1 MIKAEK
7 SLEKTVLSH
16 TGRNDPNRASAAR
29 LRPPLPPP
37 PRLPSP
43 TPNPLRRHRRGQAA
57 RPIPRLLFQI
67 SRHCGCPF
75 ARFSSM
81 ESSSSS
87 SSPPPA
93 IPTCSDQGVWADASP
108 LLAAACRDLEDGEL
122 VHGENFSLFAA
133 MSALE
138 IMDPKMDSGSERSG
152 YNSIEEAIE
161 DGVAPIPLSL
171 DRTLDVQRS
180 IDVMDHLFS
189 CEATWHKGHTL
200 AQTVFTCIYLMR
212 MERTSSHAVLNSF
225 CRVLRATCNAVICV
239 VSTARTHEE
248 EDLFTMSF
256 GLPLKDEWD
265 EKCLSIL
272 NSVEETISR
281 QLRACKAQALSK
293 KKTLEGLES
302 LQDNPDLE
310 EDYCRALL
318 CRLRFRKHFH
328 HVVTCMRKPHGR
340 GLELAR
346 KHIASCLTELSLML
360 KSQAFLKS
368 QSNITLQGDENC
380 TTASGSQPVGFD
392 VSLNSRLLSPTP
404 PRAVKVLS
412 WSDAIRYFEKL
423 LHDLDVICASS
434 VGPVLE
440 NVLHFI
446 VQFQKS
452 VPDLVPRAFLQT
464 LLVQDGK
471 LYGQYLFSD
480 VISRALSLPAIIG
493 DKEFQMNEFV
503 VQLGQLVVNL
513 LKIICTNTAWQRRKL
528 GKSLQD
534 WSTISIQLELALKRE
549 FGETRND
556 IHHENICIR
565 VSKQLIIWTQEHA
578 YWVASR
584 FLILGFE
591 LDLYSPGEYCMVYWY
606 MYVVF
611 TKLIEKIQLR
621 VLAISENSRRKG
633 KKKKDHSKDSTRDR
647 DTSFSSSCLLLQCY
661 VLLSEGLSM
670 MLAVL
675 RNESRSFQ
683 LPSIFNTE
691 RERFIQ
697 HFDLLLKAQIP
708 EHISYYS
715 FKESASRACI
725 TDLVKYNFFKE
736 TQKIIPSLRG
746 SFANEPEKL
755 AELRRIEQVAE
766 HNRIALNIINQ
777 VGAGDPSL
785 KVSFEFT
792 HHPHFAVA
800 IVKRS

>member
-1 MIKAEK
+1 
-7 SLEKTVLSH
+7 
-16 TGRNDPNRASAAR
+16 
-29 LRPPLPPP
+29 
-37 PRLPSP
+37 
-43 TPNPLRRHRRGQAA
+43 
-57 RPIPRLLFQI
+57 
-67 SRHCGCPF
+67 
-75 ARFSSM
+75 
-81 ESSSSS
+81 
-87 SSPPPA
+87 
-93 IPTCSDQGVWADASP
+93 
-108 LLAAACRDLEDGEL
+108 
-122 VHGENFSLFAA
+122 

-138 IMDPKMDSGSERSG
+138 IMDPKMDSGIERSQ

-161 DGVAPIPLSL
+161 DGVAPIPLSM
-171 DRTLDVQRS
+171 DRTLDVQCS

-225 CRVLRATCNAVICV
+225 CRILRATCNAIISV

-256 GLPLKDEWD
+256 GLPLRDEGD
-265 EKCLSIL
+265 DKCLSIL

-281 QLRACKAQALSK
+281 QLRACKAQAFSK
-293 KKTLEGLES
+293 KKTPEDLES
-302 LQDNPDLE
+302 LQNNPDME
-310 EDYCRALL
+310 EDYCRAML
-318 CRLRFRKHFH
+318 CRLRFRKHFY
-328 HVVTCMRKPHGR
+328 HVVMSMRKPHGR

-346 KHIASCLTELSLML
+346 KHVASCLTELSLML
-360 KSQAFLKS
+360 KSREFLKS
-368 QSNITLQGDENC
+368 QSNITLQDDENC
-380 TTASGSQPVGFD
+380 TTASGCQPVGFD

-412 WSDAIRYFEKL
+412 WSNAIRYFEKL
-423 LHDLDVICASS
+423 LHDLDVICALSLD
-434 VGPVLE
+434 PVLE
-440 NVLHFI
+440 NVLRFI

-471 LYGQYLFSD
+471 LYGQNLFSD
-480 VISRALSLPAIIG
+480 VISRALSLPDIIG

-503 VQLGQLVVNL
+503 VQLGQLVINL
-513 LKIICTNTAWQRRKL
+513 LKILCTNAAWQRRKL

-549 FGETRND
+549 FGETRNVL
-556 IHHENICIR
+556 HHENMCMR
-565 VSKQLIIWTQEHA
+565 VSKQLLIWTQEQA

-584 FLILGFE
+584 FLTLGFE

-611 TKLIEKIQLR
+611 TKLIEKMQLR
-621 VLAISENSRRKG
+621 VLSSSETSRRKG
-633 KKKKDHSKDSTRDR
+633 KKKKDHSKDSVR
-647 DTSFSSSCLLLQCY
+647 DTTFSSSCLLLQCY

-683 LPSIFNTE
+683 LPSIFNSE
-691 RERFIQ
+691 QERFMQ
-697 HFDLLLKAQIP
+697 HFDLLQKARVP

-715 FKESASRACI
+715 FKESSSQAGI
-725 TDLVKYNFFKE
+725 TDLMKYNFFRE
-736 TQKIIPSLRG
+736 IQKIIPSLRG
-746 SFANEPEKL
+746 SFASQPEKL
-755 AELRRIEQVAE
+755 AELRQIEQVAE
-766 HNRIALNIINQ
+766 HNRIALNIISQ
-777 VGAGDPSL
+777 VGPDDPSMR
-785 KVSFEFT
+785 VSFEFT

-800 IVKRS
+800 VVKRS

>member
-1 MIKAEK
+1 MEEAT
-7 SLEKTVLSH
+7 SSS
-16 TGRNDPNRASAAR
+16 SAAAPPP
-29 LRPPLPPP
+29 PPLPT
-37 PRLPSP
+37 SID
-43 TPNPLRRHRRGQAA
+43 G
-57 RPIPRLLFQI
+57 
-67 SRHCGCPF
+67 
-75 ARFSSM
+75 
-81 ESSSSS
+81 
-87 SSPPPA
+87 
-93 IPTCSDQGVWADASP
+93 GVWADVSP
-108 LLAAACRDLEDGEL
+108 LIAAACHDLQDGEL

-138 IMDPKMDSGSERSG
+138 IMDPKMDSGIERSG

-161 DGVAPIPLSL
+161 DGVAPIPLSS
-171 DRTLDVQRS
+171 DRTLDIQRTL
-180 IDVMDHLFS
+180 DVMDHLFS

-225 CRVLRATCNAVICV
+225 CRILRATCNAVISV
-239 VSTARTHEE
+239 VSAARTHEE
-248 EDLFTMSF
+248 EDLFIMSF
-256 GLPLKDEWD
+256 GLPLRDEGD

-281 QLRACKAQALSK
+281 QLRACKGQALSK
-293 KKTLEGLES
+293 KKTLEDLES

-318 CRLRFRKHFH
+318 CRLRFRKHFY
-328 HVVTCMRKPHGR
+328 HVVTCMKKPYGR

-346 KHIASCLTELSLML
+346 KHVASCLTELNLML
-360 KSQAFLKS
+360 KSREFLKS
-368 QSNITLQGDENC
+368 QSNVTLQQSDENS
-380 TTASGSQPVGFD
+380 TTASGCRPVGFD
-392 VSLNSRLLSPTP
+392 VSLNGRLLSPTP
-404 PRAVKVLS
+404 PRAVILLS
-412 WSDAIRYFEKL
+412 WSNAIRYFEKL

-434 VGPVLE
+434 LDPVLE

-452 VPDLVPRAFLQT
+452 IPDLVPRAFLQT

-471 LYGQYLFSD
+471 LYGQNLFSD
-480 VISRALSLPAIIG
+480 VISRALSLPDIIG

-503 VQLGQLVVNL
+503 VQLGQLVINL
-513 LKIICTNTAWQRRKL
+513 LKILCTNTAWQRRKL

-549 FGETRND
+549 FGETQN
-556 IHHENICIR
+556 ILHQENMCMR
-565 VSKQLIIWTQEHA
+565 VSKQLLVWNQEHT

-611 TKLIEKIQLR
+611 TKLIEKMQLR
-621 VLAISENSRRKG
+621 VLASSENSRKKG
-633 KKKKDHSKDSTRDR
+633 KKKRDHSKDSARDA
-647 DTSFSSSCLLLQCY
+647 TFSSSCLLLQCY

-683 LPSIFNTE
+683 LPTIFNTE
-691 RERFIQ
+691 QERFMQ
-697 HFDLLLKAQIP
+697 HFDLLQKARIP

-715 FKESASRACI
+715 FRESASRACI
-725 TDLVKYNFFKE
+725 SDLVKYNFFKE
-736 TQKIIPSLRG
+736 IQKIIPSLKG
-746 SFANEPEKL
+746 SFASEPDKL

-766 HNRIALNIINQ
+766 HNRIALNIISQ
-777 VGAGDPSL
+777 IGAGDQSL
-785 KVSFEFT
+785 RVSFEFS

-800 IVKRS
+800 VVKRS

>member
-1 MIKAEK
+1 ME
-7 SLEKTVLSH
+7 
-16 TGRNDPNRASAAR
+16 ASSSSCAAAA
-29 LRPPLPPP
+29 PPP
-37 PRLPSP
+37 PSIPS
-43 TPNPLRRHRRGQAA
+43 
-57 RPIPRLLFQI
+57 
-67 SRHCGCPF
+67 S
-75 ARFSSM
+75 
-81 ESSSSS
+81 
-87 SSPPPA
+87 
-93 IPTCSDQGVWADASP
+93 SDQGVWADASP
-108 LLAAACRDLEDGEL
+108 LLAAACRDLQDGEL

-138 IMDPKMDSGSERSG
+138 IMNPKMDYGIERSR

-225 CRVLRATCNAVICV
+225 CRILRATCNAVISV

-256 GLPLKDEWD
+256 GLPLRDEGD

-318 CRLRFRKHFH
+318 CRLRFRKHFY
-328 HVVTCMRKPHGR
+328 HVVMCMRKPHGR

-346 KHIASCLTELSLML
+346 KHVASCLTELNLML
-360 KSQAFLKS
+360 KSREFLKS
-368 QSNITLQGDENC
+368 QSSTRLQQGDGNC
-380 TTASGSQPVGFD
+380 TTASGCQPVGFD

-412 WSDAIRYFEKL
+412 WSDAIRYFERL

-434 VGPVLE
+434 LDPVLE

-446 VQFQKS
+446 VQFQKT

-471 LYGQYLFSD
+471 LYGEHLFSD
-480 VISRALSLPAIIG
+480 VISRALSLPDIIG

-513 LKIICTNTAWQRRKL
+513 IKILCTNTAWQRRKL

-534 WSTISIQLELALKRE
+534 WSTISIHLELALKRE
-549 FGETRND
+549 FGETRHVLQN
-556 IHHENICIR
+556 ENMCMR
-565 VSKQLIIWTQEHA
+565 VSKQLLIWTQEHA
-578 YWVASR
+578 YWVAFR
-584 FLILGFE
+584 FLTLGFE

-606 MYVVF
+606 MYVVL
-611 TKLIEKIQLR
+611 TKLIEKMQLR
-621 VLAISENSRRKG
+621 VLASSETSRRKG
-633 KKKKDHSKDSTRDR
+633 KKKKDHSKDSARDI
-647 DTSFSSSCLLLQCY
+647 TFSSSCLLLQCY
-661 VLLSEGLSM
+661 LLLSEGLSM

-691 RERFIQ
+691 QERFMQ
-697 HFDLLLKAQIP
+697 HFDLLLKARVP
-708 EHISYYS
+708 EHISFYS
-715 FKESASRACI
+715 FKESSSRAGI
-725 TDLVKYNFFKE
+725 SDLVKYNFFKE
-736 TQKIIPSLRG
+736 IQKIVPSLRG
-746 SFANEPEKL
+746 SFASEPEKL
-755 AELRRIEQVAE
+755 AEVRRIELVAE
-766 HNRIALNIINQ
+766 HNRLALNIINQ

-785 KVSFEFT
+785 RVSFEFT
-792 HHPHFAVA
+792 HHPNFAVA
-800 IVKRS
+800 VVKRS

>member
-1 MIKAEK
+1 MEEAT
-7 SLEKTVLSH
+7 SSS
-16 TGRNDPNRASAAR
+16 SAAAPPP
-29 LRPPLPPP
+29 PPLPT
-37 PRLPSP
+37 SID
-43 TPNPLRRHRRGQAA
+43 G
-57 RPIPRLLFQI
+57 
-67 SRHCGCPF
+67 
-75 ARFSSM
+75 
-81 ESSSSS
+81 
-87 SSPPPA
+87 
-93 IPTCSDQGVWADASP
+93 GVWADVSP
-108 LLAAACRDLEDGEL
+108 LIAAACHDLQDGEL

-138 IMDPKMDSGSERSG
+138 IMDPKMDSGIERSG

-161 DGVAPIPLSL
+161 DGVAPIPLSS
-171 DRTLDVQRS
+171 DRTLDIQRTL
-180 IDVMDHLFS
+180 DVMDHLFS

-225 CRVLRATCNAVICV
+225 CRILRATCNAVISV
-239 VSTARTHEE
+239 VSAARTHEE
-248 EDLFTMSF
+248 EDLFIMSF
-256 GLPLKDEWD
+256 GLPLRDEGD

-281 QLRACKAQALSK
+281 QLRACKGQALSK
-293 KKTLEGLES
+293 KKTLEDLES

-318 CRLRFRKHFH
+318 CRLRFLHFY
-328 HVVTCMRKPHGR
+328 HVVTCMKKPYGR

-346 KHIASCLTELSLML
+346 KHVASCLTELNLML
-360 KSQAFLKS
+360 KSREFLKS
-368 QSNITLQGDENC
+368 QSNVTLQQSDENS
-380 TTASGSQPVGFD
+380 TTASGCRPVGFD
-392 VSLNSRLLSPTP
+392 VSLNGRLLSPTP
-404 PRAVKVLS
+404 PRAVILLS

-434 VGPVLE
+434 LDPVLE

-452 VPDLVPRAFLQT
+452 IPDLVPRAFLQT

-471 LYGQYLFSD
+471 LYGQNLFSD
-480 VISRALSLPAIIG
+480 VISRALSLPDIIG

-503 VQLGQLVVNL
+503 VQLGQLVINL
-513 LKIICTNTAWQRRKL
+513 LKILCTNTAWQRRKL

-549 FGETRND
+549 FGETQN
-556 IHHENICIR
+556 ILHQENMCMR
-565 VSKQLIIWTQEHA
+565 VSKQLLVWTQEHT

-611 TKLIEKIQLR
+611 TKLIEKMQLR
-621 VLAISENSRRKG
+621 VLASSENSRKKG
-633 KKKKDHSKDSTRDR
+633 KKKRDHSKDSARDA
-647 DTSFSSSCLLLQCY
+647 TFSSSCLLLQCY

-683 LPSIFNTE
+683 LPTIFNTE
-691 RERFIQ
+691 QERFMQ
-697 HFDLLLKAQIP
+697 HFDLLQKARIP

-715 FKESASRACI
+715 FRESASRACI
-725 TDLVKYNFFKE
+725 SDLVKYNFFKE
-736 TQKIIPSLRG
+736 IQKIIPSLKG
-746 SFANEPEKL
+746 SFASEPDKL

-766 HNRIALNIINQ
+766 HNRIALNIISQ
-777 VGAGDPSL
+777 IGAGDQSL
-785 KVSFEFT
+785 RVSFEFS

-800 IVKRS
+800 VVKRS

>member
-1 MIKAEK
+1 MLI
-7 SLEKTVLSH
+7 
-16 TGRNDPNRASAAR
+16 
-29 LRPPLPPP
+29 
-37 PRLPSP
+37 
-43 TPNPLRRHRRGQAA
+43 
-57 RPIPRLLFQI
+57 
-67 SRHCGCPF
+67 
-75 ARFSSM
+75 
-81 ESSSSS
+81 
-87 SSPPPA
+87 
-93 IPTCSDQGVWADASP
+93 
-108 LLAAACRDLEDGEL
+108 DLQDGEL

-138 IMDPKMDSGSERSG
+138 IMDPKMDSGIEKSG
-152 YNSIEEAIE
+152 YNSIEEAIG
-161 DGVAPIPLSL
+161 DGVAPVPLSL
-171 DRTLDVQRS
+171 DRTVDVQRS

-212 MERTSSHAVLNSF
+212 MERISSHAVLNSF
-225 CRVLRATCNAVICV
+225 CRILRATCNAVISV

-248 EDLFTMSF
+248 EDLFTMAF
-256 GLPLKDEWD
+256 GLPLRDEGD

-272 NSVEETISR
+272 NAVEETISR

-293 KKTLEGLES
+293 TKTLQDLES

-318 CRLRFRKHFH
+318 CRLRFRKVLTLFPVQFCSKMV
-328 HVVTCMRKPHGR
+328 HVLCNV
-340 GLELAR
+340 
-346 KHIASCLTELSLML
+346 LTIMF
-360 KSQAFLKS
+360 QA
-368 QSNITLQGDENC
+368 
-380 TTASGSQPVGFD
+380 V
-392 VSLNSRLLSPTP
+392 
-404 PRAVKVLS
+404 
-412 WSDAIRYFEKL
+412 RYFEKL
-423 LHDLDVICASS
+423 LHDLDVICALSLD
-434 VGPVLE
+434 PVLE

-464 LLVQDGK
+464 LLIQDGK
-471 LYGQYLFSD
+471 LYGQNMFPD
-480 VISRALSLPAIIG
+480 VISRALSLPDIIG

-503 VQLGQLVVNL
+503 VQLGQLVINL
-513 LKIICTNTAWQRRKL
+513 LKILCTNTAWQRRKL

-549 FGETRND
+549 FGETRNVL
-556 IHHENICIR
+556 HHENMCMR
-565 VSKQLIIWTQEHA
+565 VSKQLLIWTQEHA

-584 FLILGFE
+584 FLTLGFE

-611 TKLIEKIQLR
+611 TKLIEKMQLR
-621 VLAISENSRRKG
+621 VLASSETSRRKG
-633 KKKKDHSKDSTRDR
+633 KKKKDHSKDSGR
-647 DTSFSSSCLLLQCY
+647 DTAFSSTCLLLQCY

-691 RERFIQ
+691 QE
-697 HFDLLLKAQIP
+697 HFDLLQKARVP

-715 FKESASRACI
+715 FKESSSRAGI
-725 TDLVKYNFFKE
+725 SDLVKYNFFKE
-736 TQKIIPSLRG
+736 IQKIIPSLRG
-746 SFANEPEKL
+746 SFASEPEKL

-766 HNRIALNIINQ
+766 HNRIALNIISQ
-777 VGAGDPSL
+777 VGPNDPSL
-785 KVSFEFT
+785 RVSFEFT

-800 IVKRS
+800 VVKRDHDSSLA

>member
-1 MIKAEK
+1 
-7 SLEKTVLSH
+7 
-16 TGRNDPNRASAAR
+16 
-29 LRPPLPPP
+29 
-37 PRLPSP
+37 
-43 TPNPLRRHRRGQAA
+43 
-57 RPIPRLLFQI
+57 
-67 SRHCGCPF
+67 
-75 ARFSSM
+75 
-81 ESSSSS
+81 
-87 SSPPPA
+87 
-93 IPTCSDQGVWADASP
+93 
-108 LLAAACRDLEDGEL
+108 
-122 VHGENFSLFAA
+122 

-138 IMDPKMDSGSERSG
+138 IMDPKMDSGIERSR

-161 DGVAPIPLSL
+161 DGVAPIPLST
-171 DRTLDVQRS
+171 DRTLDVQCS

-225 CRVLRATCNAVICV
+225 CRILRATCNAIISV

-248 EDLFTMSF
+248 EDFFTMSF
-256 GLPLKDEWD
+256 GLPLRDEGD
-265 EKCLSIL
+265 DKCLSIL

-281 QLRACKAQALSK
+281 QLRACKAQTFSK
-293 KKTLEGLES
+293 KKTPEDLES
-302 LQDNPDLE
+302 LQNNPDME
-310 EDYCRALL
+310 EDYCRAIL
-318 CRLRFRKHFH
+318 CRLRFRKHFY
-328 HVVTCMRKPHGR
+328 HVVMSMRKPHGR

-346 KHIASCLTELSLML
+346 KHVASCLNELGLML
-360 KSQAFLKS
+360 KSREFLNS
-368 QSNITLQGDENC
+368 QSNITLQDDENC
-380 TTASGSQPVGFD
+380 TTASGCQPVGFD

-412 WSDAIRYFEKL
+412 WSNAIRYFEKL
-423 LHDLDVICASS
+423 LHDFDVICALSLD
-434 VGPVLE
+434 PVLE

-471 LYGQYLFSD
+471 LYGQNLFSD
-480 VISRALSLPAIIG
+480 VISRALSLPDIIG

-503 VQLGQLVVNL
+503 VQLGQLVINL
-513 LKIICTNTAWQRRKL
+513 LKILCTNTAWQRRKL

-549 FGETRND
+549 FGETRNVL
-556 IHHENICIR
+556 HHENMCMR
-565 VSKQLIIWTQEHA
+565 VSKQLLIWTQEQA

-584 FLILGFE
+584 FLTLGFE

-611 TKLIEKIQLR
+611 TKLIEKMQLR
-621 VLAISENSRRKG
+621 VLSSSETSRRKG
-633 KKKKDHSKDSTRDR
+633 KKKKDHSKDSAR
-647 DTSFSSSCLLLQCY
+647 DTTFSSSCLLLQCY

-683 LPSIFNTE
+683 LPSIFNSE
-691 RERFIQ
+691 QERFMQ
-697 HFDLLLKAQIP
+697 HFDLLQKARVP

-715 FKESASRACI
+715 FKESSSRAGI
-725 TDLVKYNFFKE
+725 TDLMKYNFFRE
-736 TQKIIPSLRG
+736 IQKIIPSLRG
-746 SFANEPEKL
+746 SFSSQPEKL
-755 AELRRIEQVAE
+755 AELRQIEQVAE
-766 HNRIALNIINQ
+766 HNRIALNIISQ
-777 VGAGDPSL
+777 VGPDDPSL
-785 KVSFEFT
+785 RVSFEFT

-800 IVKRS
+800 VVKRS

>member
-1 MIKAEK
+1 MEAAP
-7 SLEKTVLSH
+7 SF
-16 TGRNDPNRASAAR
+16 SAAAA
-29 LRPPLPPP
+29 PPP
-37 PRLPSP
+37 PVP
-43 TPNPLRRHRRGQAA
+43 TSVDG
-57 RPIPRLLFQI
+57 
-67 SRHCGCPF
+67 
-75 ARFSSM
+75 
-81 ESSSSS
+81 
-87 SSPPPA
+87 
-93 IPTCSDQGVWADASP
+93 GVWADASP
-108 LLAAACRDLEDGEL
+108 LLAAACRDLQDGEL
-122 VHGENFSLFAA
+122 IHGENFSLFAA

-138 IMDPKMDSGSERSG
+138 IMDPKMDSGIERSG

-171 DRTLDVQRS
+171 DRTLDVHRT

-225 CRVLRATCNAVICV
+225 CRILRATCNAVIST

-248 EDLFTMSF
+248 EDLFIMSF
-256 GLPLKDEWD
+256 GLPLRDEGD

-281 QLRACKAQALSK
+281 QLRACKGQALTK
-293 KKTLEGLES
+293 KKTLEDLES
-302 LQDNPDLE
+302 LQDNPELE
-310 EDYCRALL
+310 EDYCRSLL
-318 CRLRFRKHFH
+318 CRLRFRKHFY
-328 HVVTCMRKPHGR
+328 HVVMSMRKPHGR

-346 KHIASCLTELSLML
+346 KHVASCLTELSLML
-360 KSQAFLKS
+360 KSREFLRS
-368 QSNITLQGDENC
+368 QSNITVHQGDENC
-380 TTASGSQPVGFD
+380 TTASGCRPVGFD

-434 VGPVLE
+434 LDPVLE

-452 VPDLVPRAFLQT
+452 IPDLVPRAFLQGRSFAIPSPFHNNDPKVILKQT
-464 LLVQDGK
+464 LLVQDGN

-480 VISRALSLPAIIG
+480 VISRALSLPDIIG

-503 VQLGQLVVNL
+503 VQLGQLVINL
-513 LKIICTNTAWQRRKL
+513 LKILCTNTAWQRRKL

-534 WSTISIQLELALKRE
+534 WSTISIQLQGPKDDSKNIEHFDPLFKVWGSETEIDKLELALKRE
-549 FGETRND
+549 FGETQN
-556 IHHENICIR
+556 ILHHENMCMR
-565 VSKQLIIWTQEHA
+565 VSKQLLNWTQEHA

-591 LDLYSPGEYCMVYWY
+591 LDLYSLGEYCMVYWY

-611 TKLIEKIQLR
+611 TKLIEKMQLR
-621 VLAISENSRRKG
+621 VLASNENSRRKG
-633 KKKKDHSKDSTRDR
+633 KKKRDHGKDSARDA
-647 DTSFSSSCLLLQCY
+647 TFSSSCLLLQCY

-683 LPSIFNTE
+683 LPTIFNTE
-691 RERFIQ
+691 QERFMQ
-697 HFDLLLKAQIP
+697 HFDLLQKARIP

-715 FKESASRACI
+715 FRESASRACLS
-725 TDLVKYNFFKE
+725 DLVKYNFFKE
-736 TQKIIPSLRG
+736 IQKIIPSLKG

-766 HNRIALNIINQ
+766 HNRIALNIIRH
-777 VGAGDPSL
+777 VGAGDQSL
-785 KVSFEFT
+785 RVSFEFT

-800 IVKRS
+800 VVKRS

>member
-1 MIKAEK
+1 MEAGP
-7 SLEKTVLSH
+7 SS
-16 TGRNDPNRASAAR
+16 SAAAS
-29 LRPPLPPP
+29 PPP
-37 PRLPSP
+37 P
-43 TPNPLRRHRRGQAA
+43 
-57 RPIPRLLFQI
+57 
-67 SRHCGCPF
+67 
-75 ARFSSM
+75 
-81 ESSSSS
+81 
-87 SSPPPA
+87 PPPA
-93 IPTCSDQGVWADASP
+93 IPTSHQGVWADASP
-108 LLAAACRDLEDGEL
+108 LLATACRDLQDGEL

-138 IMDPKMDSGSERSG
+138 IMDPKMDSGVERSG

-171 DRTLDVQRS
+171 DMTLDVQRS
-180 IDVMDHLFS
+180 IDVMDHLLS

-225 CRVLRATCNAVICV
+225 CRILRATCYAVISV

-256 GLPLKDEWD
+256 GLPLRDEGD

-281 QLRACKAQALSK
+281 QLRACKAPALSK

-302 LQDNPDLE
+302 LQDNPELE

-318 CRLRFRKHFH
+318 CRLRFRKHFY
-328 HVVTCMRKPHGR
+328 HVVTCMRKPQGR
-340 GLELAR
+340 GLELAK
-346 KHIASCLTELSLML
+346 KHVASCLTELRLML
-360 KSQAFLKS
+360 KSQEFLKC
-368 QSNITLQGDENC
+368 QSNIMLQQGDENC
-380 TTASGSQPVGFD
+380 TTASGCQPVGFD
-392 VSLNSRLLSPTP
+392 ASLNSRLLSPTP

-423 LHDLDVICASS
+423 LHDLDIICASS
-434 VGPVLE
+434 LDPVLE
-440 NVLHFI
+440 NVLQFI

-452 VPDLVPRAFLQT
+452 VPDLVSRAFLQT

-471 LYGQYLFSD
+471 LYGQNLFSD
-480 VISRALSLPAIIG
+480 VISRALSLPDIIG
-493 DKEFQMNEFV
+493 DKEFQRNEFV
-503 VQLGQLVVNL
+503 VQLGQLVTNL
-513 LKIICTNTAWQRRKL
+513 LKILCTNTAWQRRKL

-549 FGETRND
+549 FGETRD
-556 IHHENICIR
+556 VMHHENMCMR
-565 VSKQLIIWTQEHA
+565 VSKQLLIWTQEHA

-584 FLILGFE
+584 FLTLGFE

-611 TKLIEKIQLR
+611 TKLIEKMQLR
-621 VLAISENSRRKG
+621 VLASSETSRRKG
-633 KKKKDHSKDSTRDR
+633 KKKKDHSKDSAR
-647 DTSFSSSCLLLQCY
+647 DTTFPSSCLLLQCY
-661 VLLSEGLSM
+661 VFLSEGLSM

-691 RERFIQ
+691 QERFMQ
-697 HFDLLLKAQIP
+697 HFDLLLKARVP

-715 FKESASRACI
+715 FKESSSRAGI
-725 TDLVKYNFFKE
+725 SDLVNYNFFKE
-736 TQKIIPSLRG
+736 IQKILPSLRG
-746 SFANEPEKL
+746 SFASEPEKL

-766 HNRIALNIINQ
+766 HNRIALNIISL

-785 KVSFEFT
+785 RVSFEFT

-800 IVKRS
+800 VVKRS